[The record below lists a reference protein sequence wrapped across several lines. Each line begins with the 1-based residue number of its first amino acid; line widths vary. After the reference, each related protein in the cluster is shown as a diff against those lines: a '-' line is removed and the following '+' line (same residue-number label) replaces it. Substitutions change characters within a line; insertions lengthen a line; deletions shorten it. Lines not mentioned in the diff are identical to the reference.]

1 MARTFDGFETR
12 TGILERNILAGFV
25 GLLTKADLRVLT
37 KAEGVLTKAEE
48 GLLTKAEALRKAEND
63 FILKT
68 AIY

>member
-1 MARTFDGFETR
+1 M
-12 TGILERNILAGFV
+12 LAEFV